1 MKNSPAVKVLAVVLS
16 LLAIYLLWRN
26 LFSSKSASPSRIP
39 QIVQQGKQMLQ
50 EALPLPGGTSEE
62 KKEFKVEE
70 MINPQALLKPSYLFL
85 PPSPPSVELMPELA
99 YNPFKTSQPVAQIA
113 QQEESSTSSFRLRLD
128 AIINL
133 KGRGGIAII
142 NGKKYKEGDMVGPA
156 LIKKIEGNR
165 VYLQT
170 PMGETYL
177 ELFTDKREIEIL
189 LSFKEGEKK

>member
-1 MKNSPAVKVLAVVLS
+1 MKNSPAVKVLAVLLS

-26 LFSSKSASPSRIP
+26 LFSSKKPSPSSIP
-39 QIVQQGKQMLQ
+39 QIVQQGKEMLK
-50 EALPLPGGTSEE
+50 EALPGQPAQE
-62 KKEFKVEE
+62 KKEFNVED

-113 QQEESSTSSFRLRLD
+113 RAEKTPSTSFRLKLD

-142 NGKKYKEGDMVGPA
+142 NGKKYKEGEMVGPA
-156 LIKKIEGNR
+156 FIKKIEGNR

>member
-1 MKNSPAVKVLAVVLS
+1 
-16 LLAIYLLWRN
+16 
-26 LFSSKSASPSRIP
+26 
-39 QIVQQGKQMLQ
+39 MLK
-50 EALPLPGGTSEE
+50 EALPLPGGALEG
-62 KKEFKVEE
+62 KKGFKVEE

-113 QQEESSTSSFRLRLD
+113 QEEKYSSSLKLRLD

-142 NGKKYKEGDMVGPA
+142 NGKKYKEGDMIGPA

-177 ELFTDKREIEIL
+177 ELFTDRREIEIL